1 MISGVENRRAWA
13 EHRIRQPAPKIYPAT
28 EEADMAEATPIRT
41 AIIGYGYVGR
51 TFHAPLIQ
59 TTPGFALTVIGS
71 SRPKTEVE
79 EMAAEARVVGD
90 PLAAATDPEIDLVV
104 IASPNDSHA
113 SLAEAALGAGKHV
126 VVDKPF
132 TVTLAEA
139 RGVVEA
145 AKKANRLLSV
155 FQNRRWDSDF
165 LTVREALATGRLGT
179 LVQYESRIDRYRPVV
194 QDRWRERPAPG
205 GGLWFDLGSHLV
217 DQTLALFGLPEAV
230 TVHTASQRRAGMAPD
245 WFHAVLTYPHLH
257 ALLSAGSLVSG
268 GSARFTLHGTEAS
281 LVKAGVDVQEAQL
294 RQGIAP
300 GDLDWGIDL
309 DSATIFDGATGE
321 TELMAAID
329 GDYRRYYEGVRDA
342 ILGAAPNPVSP
353 AEAIAVMA
361 VIAAGEESVALG
373 RSMPLPLT
381 EAEVRAYGAATK
393 L

>member
-1 MISGVENRRAWA
+1 M
-13 EHRIRQPAPKIYPAT
+13 T
-28 EEADMAEATPIRT
+28 EATPIRT

-51 TFHAPLIQ
+51 TFHAPIIRATL
-59 TTPGFALTVIGS
+59 GLALTVIGS
-71 SRPKTEVE
+71 SRPATEVQE
-79 EMAAEARVVGD
+79 TAREARVVSD
-90 PLAAATDPEIDLVV
+90 PLAAATDPDVDLVV

-113 SLAEAALGAGKHV
+113 SLAEAALAAGKHV

-139 RGVVEA
+139 RQVA
-145 AKKANRLLSV
+145 ASAERAGRLLSV

-165 LTVREALATGRLGT
+165 LTVQAALADGRLGT
-179 LVQYESRIDRYRPVV
+179 LVQYDSRIERYRPVV

-217 DQTLALFGLPEAV
+217 DQTLALFGLPQSV
-230 TVHTASQRRAGMAPD
+230 TLHTASQRRADTAPD

-257 ALLSAGSLVSG
+257 AILSAGALVAG
-268 GSARFTLHGTEAS
+268 GSVRFTLHGTTAS
-281 LVKAGVDVQEAQL
+281 LVKAGIDVQEAQL

-309 DSATIFDGATGE
+309 DAATLFDGATGE
-321 TELMAAID
+321 IELLSAAD

-342 ILGAAPNPVSP
+342 ILGVGPNPVPP

-361 VIAAGEESVALG
+361 AIAAGEESAALG

-381 EAEVRAYGAATK
+381 DAEVGRFQRR
-393 L
+393 